1 MNKKYWVV
9 IGIVILVLIPIIL
22 TNRDKTNNQLRD
34 LEIKEVCFE
43 ENCFQVE
50 IADTDEK
57 RERGLMFREELCSD
71 CGMLFVYDEEI
82 KSKFWMKNTLIP
94 LDIIWLDSDL
104 KVIHVANAVPCVTE
118 ECELYGPSSEKSQY
132 VLEVN
137 LGVSERIGLGDGSDL
152 ELVYG

>member
-1 MNKKYWVV
+1 MKKEYIIFLV
-9 IGIVILVLIPIIL
+9 IILVIVIIAF
-22 TNRDKTNNQLRD
+22 RGGQ
-34 LEIKEVCFE
+34 EIKEDLLTEVCFE

-50 IADTDEK
+50 IANTDEK

-71 CGMLFVYDEEI
+71 CGMLFVYDKEV

-94 LDIIWLDSDL
+94 LDIIWLNSDL
-104 KVIHVANAVPCVTE
+104 EVVHVANAVPCVTE

-137 LGVSERIGLGDGSDL
+137 SGVSERIGLGEGSDL

>member
-1 MNKKYWVV
+1 MKKEYIIFLV
-9 IGIVILVLIPIIL
+9 IILVIVIIAF
-22 TNRDKTNNQLRD
+22 RGGQ
-34 LEIKEVCFE
+34 EIEDGITEVCFK

-71 CGMLFVYDEEI
+71 CGMLFVYDEEV

-104 KVIHVANAVPCVTE
+104 NVVHVANAVPCVTE
-118 ECELYGPSSEKSQY
+118 ECELYGPDLEKAQY

-137 LGVSERIGLGDGSDL
+137 SGISKNIGLEKGSTL
-152 ELVYG
+152 RVQ

>member
-1 MNKKYWVV
+1 MKKEYIIFLV
-9 IGIVILVLIPIIL
+9 IILVIVIIAF
-22 TNRDKTNNQLRD
+22 RGGQ
-34 LEIKEVCFE
+34 EIEDGITEVCFK

-71 CGMLFVYDEEI
+71 CGMLFVYDEEV

-104 KVIHVANAVPCVTE
+104 KVVHVANAVPCVTE
-118 ECELYGPSSEKSQY
+118 ECELYGP
-132 VLEVN
+132 
-137 LGVSERIGLGDGSDL
+137 DL
-152 ELVYG
+152 EKGSTLRVQ

>member
-1 MNKKYWVV
+1 MNKKYWFV
-9 IGIVILVLIPIIL
+9 IGIVILVLISIII
-22 TNRDKTNNQLRD
+22 TNRDKSNDQLKD

-43 ENCFQVE
+43 KNCFQVE

-71 CGMLFVYDEEI
+71 CGMLFVYDEEV

-118 ECELYGPSSEKSQY
+118 ECGLYGPSSEKSQY

-137 LGVSERIGLGDGSDL
+137 SGVAKNIGLEKGSIL
-152 ELVYG
+152 KAQ

>member
-1 MNKKYWVV
+1 MKKEYIIFLV
-9 IGIVILVLIPIIL
+9 IILVIVIIAF
-22 TNRDKTNNQLRD
+22 RGGQ
-34 LEIKEVCFE
+34 EIEDGITEVCFK

-104 KVIHVANAVPCVTE
+104 NVVHVANAVPCVTE
-118 ECELYGPSSEKSQY
+118 ECELYG
-132 VLEVN
+132 L
-137 LGVSERIGLGDGSDL
+137 DL
-152 ELVYG
+152 EKA

>member
-118 ECELYGPSSEKSQY
+118 ECELYGPSSEKSPY

-137 LGVSERIGLGDGSDL
+137 SGGSEKIDKFRSLT
-152 ELVYG
+152 

>member
-1 MNKKYWVV
+1 MNKKYWFV
-9 IGIVILVLIPIIL
+9 IGIVILVLISIII
-22 TNRDKTNNQLRD
+22 TNRDKSNGQLKD

-43 ENCFQVE
+43 KNCFQVE

-71 CGMLFVYDEEI
+71 CGMLFVYNEEV

-137 LGVSERIGLGDGSDL
+137 RGISKNIGLEKGSTL
-152 ELVYG
+152 KAQ